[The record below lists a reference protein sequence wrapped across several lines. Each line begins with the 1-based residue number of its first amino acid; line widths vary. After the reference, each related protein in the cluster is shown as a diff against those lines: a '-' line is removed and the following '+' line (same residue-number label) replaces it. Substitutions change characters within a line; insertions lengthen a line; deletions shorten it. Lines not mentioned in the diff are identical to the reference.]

1 MALINCPHCGKEIS
15 DKAISCIHCGVSLI
29 EEEKPITPQ
38 PMLDTTMENET
49 PPPNYLWFSIINIFT
64 SLIVGI
70 CLCILSATVK
80 KMWADGNV
88 KNAKRM
94 SNLVLIL
101 NIIFLFVGIGI
112 IMAIASM

>member
-1 MALINCPHCGKEIS
+1 MALIKCPRCGKEIS
-15 DKAISCIHCGVSLI
+15 DKATACIHCGMPLKETEQPAS
-29 EEEKPITPQ
+29 PQ
-38 PMLDTTMENET
+38 PLQHTSMESA
-49 PPPNYLWFSIINIFT
+49 PPPNYLWFSIINIFI
-64 SLIVGI
+64 SLIGGI